1 MQSECSQQAFPEGE
15 SGGGAGLTVSLTA
28 ADVLAASLPGG
39 ARGGQTLPEDK
50 QGTADVDITG
60 HSEMK

>member
-28 ADVLAASLPGG
+28 AASLPGG
-39 ARGGQTLPEDK
+39 VRGGQTLPEDK